1 MELISNVVNNESLS
15 DLYVQ
20 IMEDLGNCL
29 ERSYGP
35 YGSNSLIQKGDN
47 ALPVY
52 TKDGHTILANIKYHN
67 IIERT
72 IVSNIQSITE
82 YIVKGAD
89 GVGDGTTSA
98 VLLARNILK
107 NLIKLMKTYK
117 ERGIHV
123 APVQIVRTFQKIVEQ
138 MVDIIKKNGRE
149 FTIEDAKNIALI
161 STNGDE
167 KIAGQIYQIYK
178 ELGKEV
184 YIALNTTTQK
194 DDIIGIYNGLVLET
208 GLIEEAYVNDPEKK
222 NCTIQNPRI
231 YAFTDP
237 VDTPEMI
244 RFFDMIV
251 NNNIWEPIMFMNG
264 QRKPKYDDNGNPV
277 MIKGPN
283 GNMIQDTE
291 DFEHTEIIPTVI
303 ITPKMSRD
311 ASSLM
316 ERITD
321 TMGKFTGA
329 AVRQRPP
336 ILVLT
341 NLGSVDNDMYSDIMQ
356 LCGCKPIK
364 KYIDPRIQ
372 KQDQESGVAPTFATV
387 DQFYGT
393 AKTVM
398 SDHYKTTFIEPSKM
412 FNVVAKLD
420 GSIET
425 EHSETYNS
433 LISYLETE
441 LEKAYAEKATYQDI
455 YHIRKRINSLKASFV
470 EWFVGGVST
479 SDRDQRKSAIEDA
492 VMNCR
497 SAARDGVGF
506 GANIEAYRA
515 IDAIDLSS
523 DDMLFNDIHNAITAA
538 YEDIIRTLYKE
549 YCSNHKLNEYELLAT
564 VRNSEVP
571 NAAEA
576 DYPVL
581 SSIMSDVR
589 ILEGISNL
597 ITIMATSNQYIC
609 PEPASTFPYRADF
622 DIKKKKEQIIAEKEG
637 FKS

>member
-1 MELISNVVNNESLS
+1 MEMISNVVNNDSLS

-82 YIVKGAD
+82 YIVKGSD

-98 VLLARNILK
+98 VLLARNMLK
-107 NLIKLMKTYK
+107 NLIELMKKYK
-117 ERGIHV
+117 KEGKHV
-123 APVQIVRTFQKIVEQ
+123 APVQIVRTFQKIVNK
-138 MVDIIKKNGRE
+138 MIDTIKNNGRDFE
-149 FTIEDAKNIALI
+149 IKDALDISLI

-167 KIAGQIYQIYK
+167 KISKQIYQLYK

-194 DDIIGIYNGLVLET
+194 DDIVGIYNGLVLET
-208 GLIEEAYVNDPEKK
+208 GLIEEAYVNNPDKN
-222 NCTIQNPRI
+222 NCTIKNPHI

-244 RFFDMIV
+244 AFFDTIV
-251 NNNIWEPIMFMNG
+251 NNNIWEPIMYMNG
-264 QRKPKYDDNGNPV
+264 QRKPKIDKNGAPV

-283 GNMIQDTE
+283 GNMIPDTE
-291 DFEHTEIIPTVI
+291 EYTHTEIIPTVI

-321 TMGKFTGA
+321 TMGKFNGSA
-329 AVRQRPP
+329 IRQRPP

-341 NLGSVDNDMYSDIMQ
+341 NLGDVDNDMYSDIMQ
-356 LCGCKPIK
+356 LCGCRPIK

-372 KQDQESGVAPTFATV
+372 LQDQKAGNAPTYETV

-393 AKTVM
+393 ASSVM
-398 SDHYKTTFIEPSKM
+398 SDHYKTTFIEPTKM
-412 FNVVAKLD
+412 YNVVAKTD
-420 GSIET
+420 GIVEL
-425 EHSETYNS
+425 EPSETYKS
-433 LISYLETE
+433 LLAYLETE
-441 LEKAYAEKATYQDI
+441 LKKAYADKATYQDI
-455 YHIRKRINSLKASFV
+455 YHIRKRINSLKASYV
-470 EWFVGGVST
+470 EWFVGGVSA

-506 GANIEAYRA
+506 GANVEAYRA
-515 IDAIDLSS
+515 ICGMSESENPIE
-523 DDMLFNDIHNAITAA
+523 NDIVQCIRKA
-538 YEDIIRTLYKE
+538 YADVIRVLYRE
-549 YCSNHKLNEYELLAT
+549 YCSNIDMDLDLVLDIILT
-564 VRNSEVP
+564 GEVP
-571 NAAEA
+571 NAAGE

-609 PEPASTFPYRADF
+609 PEPANTFPYRADY
-622 DIKKKKEQIIAEKEG
+622 DIKKRKEQELAEKEG
-637 FKS
+637 IRL